1 MMRQKPDWPYTIP
14 EDTGWPVARTY
25 ALKHS
30 TLVRLV
36 TMAKKL
42 GCYPSHLV
50 EAFLLNGLD
59 GIESGS
65 LVIEKKPVVFN
76 IEVKKGSPP

>member
-1 MMRQKPDWPYTIP
+1 MRQKPEWPYTIP
-14 EDTGWPVARTY
+14 ADTGFPVARTY
-25 ALKHS
+25 ALHHA

-36 TMAKKL
+36 TMAKTL

-59 GIESGS
+59 QVEAGS
-65 LVIEKKPVVFN
+65 LVIEKKPSIFT
-76 IEVKKGSPP
+76 IKIKKGGPP